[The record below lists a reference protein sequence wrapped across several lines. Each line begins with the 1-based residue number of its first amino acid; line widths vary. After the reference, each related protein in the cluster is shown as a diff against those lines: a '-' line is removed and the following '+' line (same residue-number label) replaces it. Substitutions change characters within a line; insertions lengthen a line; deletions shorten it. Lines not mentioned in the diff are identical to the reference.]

1 MSSRLPLRRDS
12 ATDFS
17 KLSKFNCF
25 RLAVLKYVDVCRC
38 SFRCYWRKDVIPSA
52 ARCER
57 EHFLRAGRR
66 LDKRSVAKL
75 FIHDDKAIVEDLAH
89 LGDAGSWLGCLAGVD

>member
-1 MSSRLPLRRDS
+1 M
-12 ATDFS
+12 
-17 KLSKFNCF
+17 
-25 RLAVLKYVDVCRC
+25 LKYVDVCRC

-57 EHFLRAGRR
+57 EHFLRAGHR